1 MAMDGLNWTH
11 LAITVAVQV
20 GFLIYF
26 LGGLKAQFDG
36 IRTQI
41 KVELDAMSGRITKLE
56 SDSER
61 QQATYSRVDDRIH
74 DLALVVAEMRPQLAD
89 IKRGV
94 DIWHLSREH
103 SRKKQATSQEE
114 S

>member
-1 MAMDGLNWTH
+1 MALDGLNWTH

-41 KVELDAMSGRITKLE
+41 KVELDAMSSRINKLE
-56 SDSER
+56 SESER

-74 DLALVVAEMRPQLAD
+74 ELALVVAEMRPQLAD

-94 DIWHLSREH
+94 DIWHLTREH
-103 SRKKQATSQEE
+103 RGNKKSAQQEIE
-114 S
+114 

>member
-103 SRKKQATSQEE
+103 SGKKQAASREE